1 MESWRDIRFS
11 VVFFYRSKTAED
23 MNELKTKNKADKII
37 EKNGNDVFLL
47 I

>member
-1 MESWRDIRFS
+1 MFKNSRR
-11 VVFFYRSKTAED
+11 
-23 MNELKTKNKADKII
+23 NELKTKNKADKVI

>member
-1 MESWRDIRFS
+1 MFKNSRR
-11 VVFFYRSKTAED
+11 
-23 MNELKTKNKADKII
+23 NELKTKNKADEVI